1 LNRRKR
7 VDKEQNEKAKT
18 MNMKIQKVND
28 KVEVF
33 KKEKE
38 QNKVVHNE
46 KLRLK
51 SEDLEKL
58 REQNA
63 RVQAMKKTEFL
74 RKKLQAEDNMQK
86 RKMNQE
92 IITNQVK

>member
-1 LNRRKR
+1 
-7 VDKEQNEKAKT
+7 
-18 MNMKIQKVND
+18 MKIQKVND

>member
-1 LNRRKR
+1 
-7 VDKEQNEKAKT
+7 
-18 MNMKIQKVND
+18 MKIQKVND

-63 RVQAMKKTEFL
+63 RV
-74 RKKLQAEDNMQK
+74 
-86 RKMNQE
+86 
-92 IITNQVK
+92 

>member
-1 LNRRKR
+1 MKDEQFLNRRKR
-7 VDKEQNEKAKT
+7 VDKEQNDKAKI
-18 MNMKIQKVND
+18 MNVKIQKVND

-33 KKEKE
+33 KKERD

-63 RVQAMKKTEFL
+63 RVQAAKKTEFL
-74 RKKLQAEDNMQK
+74 RKK
-86 RKMNQE
+86 
-92 IITNQVK
+92 I